1 MPIEWNP
8 KNREKFRLN
17 VLRYVHA
24 AGFVDLL
31 YRDVRKWAEDLRNSD
46 SPEVREQFA
55 WFEREA
61 ERCAAVEDE
70 QGKGSLLNL
79 DHPFIQRSVDNPRI
93 ITPEQV
99 EAARRYRRVT
109 GIAA

>member
-8 KNREKFRLN
+8 KDREKWQIDTLGFD
-17 VLRYVHA
+17 HA
-24 AGFVDLL
+24 AGFIDLL
-31 YRDVRKWAEDLRNSD
+31 YRDVRKWAENLQNSD

-70 QGKGSLLNL
+70 HGKGSLLNL
-79 DHPFIQRSVDNPRI
+79 EHPFILRSMDNPRI
-93 ITPEQV
+93 VTPDHL
-99 EAARRYRRVT
+99 EAARRYRSVT